1 MHSPP
6 SSTPHSPP
14 FTVTLCSIFGDNRV
28 EMFNQWLLL
37 LLLVQNLCRK
47 VISQSSS
54 KDFLV
59 TEATLTTLDNAKL
72 NDDALRVN
80 KDIKNVLRSKGILV
94 TKGNCSSLVVM
105 IVNISIG

>member
-54 KDFLV
+54 KDFLG
-59 TEATLTTLDNAKL
+59 
-72 NDDALRVN
+72 
-80 KDIKNVLRSKGILV
+80 KNNYTHCLCLSFYISVSSKMP
-94 TKGNCSSLVVM
+94 K
-105 IVNISIG
+105 